1 MKGFRNCNVYVEGK
15 GVIKTSIIIE
25 KGKIVSFED
34 NQNTELMQLDDNL
47 IVIPGLIDEHIHGAN
62 NSDAMDGSVAALEN
76 IARTL
81 AKEGVTS
88 FLATTM
94 TQSSENITS
103 ALKAVK
109 EYKELNL
116 REGACLLGVHLEG
129 PFISK
134 QFIGAQPLEYVA
146 EPSVEIFRNYQAA
159 SGNNIRIVT
168 LAPEEGA
175 ESLIKYLVANNIIA
189 SIGHTNASYEDVQK
203 AVNCGASNVTHTY
216 NAMKPLHHREIGTVG
231 SAFLFDELTAEVIC
245 DGIHVSAPALRVLYK
260 NKPKGKMVLISDAMR
275 AKHMPDGEYEL
286 GGQPVF
292 VKDNQARLANG
303 VLAGSVLKLN
313 NAVANAMNFL
323 GISFTEAVDLATI
336 NVARNLNIDSKV
348 GSINIGKQ
356 ADLTVVD
363 CDMNVYLT
371 IRNGHTVFQKQ

>member
-1 MKGFRNCNVYVEGK
+1 LSDKVIKKIALKINFYYFNPQLWYNISGMEKRRIFMKGFRNVNAYVEGK

-94 TQSSENITS
+94 TQSPENITS
-103 ALKAVK
+103 ALKAVR

-116 REGACLLGVHLEG
+116 REGASLLGAHLEG

-146 EPSVEIFRNYQAA
+146 EPSVEVFRNYQAA

-168 LAPEEGA
+168 LAPDKEP
-175 ESLIKYLVANNIIA
+175 S
-189 SIGHTNASYEDVQK
+189 H
-203 AVNCGASNVTHTY
+203 
-216 NAMKPLHHREIGTVG
+216 
-231 SAFLFDELTAEVIC
+231 
-245 DGIHVSAPALRVLYK
+245 
-260 NKPKGKMVLISDAMR
+260 
-275 AKHMPDGEYEL
+275 
-286 GGQPVF
+286 
-292 VKDNQARLANG
+292 
-303 VLAGSVLKLN
+303 
-313 NAVANAMNFL
+313 
-323 GISFTEAVDLATI
+323 
-336 NVARNLNIDSKV
+336 
-348 GSINIGKQ
+348 
-356 ADLTVVD
+356 
-363 CDMNVYLT
+363 
-371 IRNGHTVFQKQ
+371 

>member
-116 REGACLLGVHLEG
+116 REGAGLLGVHLEG

-292 VKDNQARLANG
+292 VKDNQARLARISANR
-303 VLAGSVLKLN
+303 S
-313 NAVANAMNFL
+313 AV
-323 GISFTEAVDLATI
+323 T
-336 NVARNLNIDSKV
+336 
-348 GSINIGKQ
+348 
-356 ADLTVVD
+356 
-363 CDMNVYLT
+363 
-371 IRNGHTVFQKQ
+371 